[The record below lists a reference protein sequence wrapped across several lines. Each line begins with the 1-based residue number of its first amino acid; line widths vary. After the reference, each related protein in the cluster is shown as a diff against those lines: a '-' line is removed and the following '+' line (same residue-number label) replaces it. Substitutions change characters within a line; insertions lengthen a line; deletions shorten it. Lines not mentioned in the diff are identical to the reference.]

1 MTGADFGGFI
11 LGLVVVAIVA
21 AIVVWLFHWLYLR
34 SSKERAF
41 VRTGMGG
48 QKVVMN
54 GGAFVLPIVHDVI
67 PVNMN
72 TLRLEVSRGRDK
84 ALITRDRMRVDVVS
98 EFYVRV
104 QAAAAAIASAAQ
116 TLGQR
121 TTQPEAL
128 KELLEGK
135 FVDALRTVAAEMTM
149 EELHEKRGEYIRR
162 VRGTVAENL
171 LQNGLE
177 LESASLTQLDQTA
190 MEFFNPSN
198 AFDAE
203 GLTRLTEQI
212 ERRKK
217 IRNDIEQDTMIQI
230 RNKNLETEKLSLDI
244 DREAESARLAQER
257 EIEIARAG
265 QRAELARERAE
276 KQQLAERAEITAR
289 EQIERARVETDRVL
303 EGQRIAKEREIET
316 AEIERRLTLET
327 AEQQRSIAIAQQSKA
342 QSEAQAA
349 ADQARALAVFEEE
362 KVFTVRE
369 TEMAN
374 RRKAIELIARG
385 PGRRARRAAD
395 QDRRRGGEAGGR
407 RSRRRGA
414 RPGRGRGRCRQ
425 DTVSGLPAAPR
436 SRCRGCAGDERGAER
451 AERRGARLG
460 RPPAP
465 DRQARCHHPRT
476 GEAAREYRGHQDPP
490 CRRAGRRRR
499 RLRRR
504 RFRRRRRLLRPGG
517 QLGPALPRPGAF
529 GRRTAQGDRH
539 RYRQG
544 RPDHGDRPS
553 QGRYQGPQARGQRFV
568 IKVYTSSV
576 IDASADAVWAHIRDF
591 NGLPKWHPAIAESR
605 IEGNWPADRVGCIR
619 NFQLRDGGTIR
630 EQLLSLSDYD
640 YQCTYSILESPM
652 GVDNYIATLKL
663 TPVTDGNRTFAEWSA
678 EFDPPPGQERKLAD
692 SIGQGVFQTG
702 FDSLKSYFGHR

>member
-11 LGLVVVAIVA
+11 LELAMVAIVVAI
-21 AIVVWLFHWLYLR
+21 IVLLFYWLYLR

-104 QAAAAAIASAAQ
+104 QAMPAAIANAAQ

-162 VRGTVAENL
+162 VRGGVAEDL

-177 LESASLTQLDQTA
+177 LESASLTQFDQTA

-244 DREAESARLAQER
+244 DRDAESARLSQER

-265 QRAELARERAE
+265 QRAELVRERAE
-276 KQQLAERAEITAR
+276 KQQLSERAEIAAR
-289 EQIERARVETDRVL
+289 EQIEHARLETDRVL
-303 EGQRIAKEREIET
+303 EGERIAKEREIET
-316 AEIERRLTLET
+316 AEIERRRTLET
-327 AEQQRSIAIAQQSKA
+327 AEQQRSIAIAQQSRA

-349 ADQARALAVFEEE
+349 ADKARALAVSEEE

-374 RRKAIELIARG
+374 RRKAIELIGAAQDAERDALRVKIAAEAEKLSADDRGAAVRSQAEAEADADKIRSLAARLRHEVDAEGVRAMNEAQNVLSLEARG
-385 PGRRARRAAD
+385 
-395 QDRRRGGEAGGR
+395 
-407 RSRRRGA
+407 S
-414 RPGRGRGRCRQ
+414 
-425 DTVSGLPAAPR
+425 
-436 SRCRGCAGDERGAER
+436 
-451 AERRGARLG
+451 
-460 RPPAP
+460 
-465 DRQARCHHPRT
+465 
-476 GEAAREYRGHQDPP
+476 AARM
-490 CRRAGRRRR
+490 
-499 RLRRR
+499 RL
-504 RFRRRRRLLRPGG
+504 
-517 QLGPALPRPGAF
+517 
-529 GRRTAQGDRH
+529 
-539 RYRQG
+539 
-544 RPDHGDRPS
+544 
-553 QGRYQGPQARGQRFV
+553 
-568 IKVYTSSV
+568 
-576 IDASADAVWAHIRDF
+576 IDKLDAI
-591 NGLPKWHPAIAESR
+591 
-605 IEGNWPADRVGCIR
+605 
-619 NFQLRDGGTIR
+619 IR
-630 EQLLSLSDYD
+630 EQVKPLENIEGIKILHVEGLGGGGAGGGGDFAGAGGFSDQVVNSALRYRAQAPLVDELLKEIGIDTGKAG
-640 YQCTYSILESPM
+640 QTM
-652 GVDNYIATLKL
+652 ATGLLK
-663 TPVTDGNRTFAEWSA
+663 AA
-678 EFDPPPGQERKLAD
+678 AKPPKPEG
-692 SIGQGVFQTG
+692 SG
-702 FDSLKSYFGHR
+702 S

>member
-11 LGLVVVAIVA
+11 LGLVVVAIVV
-21 AIVVWLFHWLYLR
+21 AIIVLLFHWLYLR

-84 ALITRDRMRVDVVS
+84 ALITRDRMRVDVIS

-104 QAAAAAIASAAQ
+104 QAMAEAIANAAQ

-121 TTQPEAL
+121 TTQPDAL

-162 VRGTVAENL
+162 VRAVVAADL

-177 LESASLTQLDQTA
+177 LETVSLTQLDQTA

-244 DREAESARLAQER
+244 DLDAESARLSQER
-257 EIEIARAG
+257 QIEIARAG
-265 QRAELARERAE
+265 QRAELAQERAE
-276 KQQLAERAEITAR
+276 KQQLAERAEIAAR
-289 EQIERARVETDRVL
+289 EQIERARLETDRVL
-303 EGQRIAKEREIET
+303 ETERIGKEREIES
-316 AEIERRLTLET
+316 AEIERRRTLET

-349 ADQARALAVFEEE
+349 ADKARALAVAEEE

-369 TEMAN
+369 TEMAS
-374 RRKAIELIARG
+374 RRKAIELIG
-385 PGRRARRAAD
+385 AAE
-395 QDRRRGGEAGGR
+395 EA
-407 RSRRRGA
+407 
-414 RPGRGRGRCRQ
+414 
-425 DTVSGLPAAPR
+425 
-436 SRCRGCAGDERGAER
+436 ERGALR
-451 AERRGARLG
+451 VKIVAEAEKLAADDRGAAVRS
-460 RPPAP
+460 
-465 DRQARCHHPRT
+465 QAEAEADADKIRSL
-476 GEAAREYRGHQDPP
+476 AARLRHEVDAEGVRAMNEAQNVLSPEARGS
-490 CRRAGRRRR
+490 AA
-499 RLRRR
+499 RLR
-504 RFRRRRRLLRPGG
+504 L
-517 QLGPALPRPGAF
+517 
-529 GRRTAQGDRH
+529 
-539 RYRQG
+539 
-544 RPDHGDRPS
+544 
-553 QGRYQGPQARGQRFV
+553 
-568 IKVYTSSV
+568 
-576 IDASADAVWAHIRDF
+576 IDKLDAI
-591 NGLPKWHPAIAESR
+591 
-605 IEGNWPADRVGCIR
+605 
-619 NFQLRDGGTIR
+619 IR
-630 EQLLSLSDYD
+630 EQVKPLENIEGIKILHVEGLGGGGGGSGGGDFAGAGGFSDQVVNSALRYRAQAPLVDELLKEIGIDTGKAG
-640 YQCTYSILESPM
+640 QTM
-652 GVDNYIATLKL
+652 ATGLLKAATK
-663 TPVTDGNRTFAEWSA
+663 TPKPEGS
-678 EFDPPPGQERKLAD
+678 G
-692 SIGQGVFQTG
+692 S
-702 FDSLKSYFGHR
+702 

>member
-316 AEIERRLTLET
+316 SEIERRLTLET

-374 RRKAIELIARG
+374 RRKAIELIAAAQDAERDAL
-385 PGRRARRAAD
+385 RIRIAAEAEKLAAD
-395 QDRRRGGEAGGR
+395 DRGDAVRAQAEAEADADKIRSLASRLRHEVDAEGVRAMNEAQNVLSVEARGSA
-407 RSRRRGA
+407 
-414 RPGRGRGRCRQ
+414 
-425 DTVSGLPAAPR
+425 
-436 SRCRGCAGDERGAER
+436 
-451 AERRGARLG
+451 ARL
-460 RPPAP
+460 
-465 DRQARCHHPRT
+465 
-476 GEAAREYRGHQDPP
+476 
-490 CRRAGRRRR
+490 
-499 RLRRR
+499 RL
-504 RFRRRRRLLRPGG
+504 
-517 QLGPALPRPGAF
+517 
-529 GRRTAQGDRH
+529 
-539 RYRQG
+539 
-544 RPDHGDRPS
+544 
-553 QGRYQGPQARGQRFV
+553 
-568 IKVYTSSV
+568 
-576 IDASADAVWAHIRDF
+576 IDKLDAI
-591 NGLPKWHPAIAESR
+591 
-605 IEGNWPADRVGCIR
+605 
-619 NFQLRDGGTIR
+619 IR
-630 EQLLSLSDYD
+630 EQVKPLENIEGIKILHVEGLGGGGGGSSGGDFAGAGGFSDQVVNSALRYRAQAPLVDELLKEIGIDTGKAG
-640 YQCTYSILESPM
+640 QTM
-652 GVDNYIATLKL
+652 ATGLLKAATK
-663 TPVTDGNRTFAEWSA
+663 TPKPEGS
-678 EFDPPPGQERKLAD
+678 G
-692 SIGQGVFQTG
+692 S
-702 FDSLKSYFGHR
+702 